1 MKKTFKPRTTAPSK
15 NDENYYSDKNRY
27 YRNGYGMP
35 NCTAYAYGRILELEG
50 KIPDGLAYGNAE
62 NWYVGTTKL
71 KKGQTPKLGAIACW
85 RKGKTYNEKDGAG
98 HVAPVEDVYDDG
110 SIVCSNSAYKG
121 TNFYMR
127 HIEKGYNYNEEYEF
141 QGFIYMPNEYVLED
155 TKEKPKEN
163 PELSFHKGQRVLLS
177 KKATTY
183 QGNDT
188 GVKIPSSIKNK
199 EYTIQ
204 EVGEDTLLLKEIY
217 SWVLASECSLVE
229 EQNYITYT
237 VKKGDNLWNIAKKY
251 LGKGTRFTKIAK
263 LNNIKAPFIIK
274 EGKKIKIPV

>member
-50 KIPDGLAYGNAE
+50 KIPEGLAYGNAE

-85 RKGKTYNEKDGAG
+85 SKGKTYNESDGAG
-98 HVAPVEDVYDDG
+98 HVAVVEKIYNDS
-110 SIVCSNSAYKG
+110 SIDCSNSAYKG

-127 HIEKGYNYNEEYEF
+127 HIEKGYNYNSSYKF

-155 TKEKPKEN
+155 TKKEEPKDTPKN
-163 PELSFHKGQRVLLS
+163 TFKVGQKVLLS
-177 KKATTY
+177 KNATTY
-183 QGNDT
+183 QGNDK

-204 EVGEDTLLLKEIY
+204 EVGKDTLLLKEIY
-217 SWVLASECSLVE
+217 SWVLASECSLVKE
-229 EQNYITYT
+229 YTTYT
-237 VKKGDNLWNIAKKY
+237 IKSGDTL
-251 LGKGTRFTKIAK
+251 TKIAK
-263 LNNIKAPFIIK
+263 EYGTTVDEIVKVNKLITT
-274 EGKKIKIPV
+274 GQKIKIPK

>member
-50 KIPDGLAYGNAE
+50 KIPEGLAYGNAE

-85 RKGKTYNEKDGAG
+85 SKGKTYNESDGAG
-98 HVAPVEDVYDDG
+98 HVAVVEKIYNDS
-110 SIVCSNSAYKG
+110 SIDCSNSAYKG

-127 HIEKGYNYNEEYEF
+127 HIEKGYNYNSSYKF
-141 QGFIYMPNEYVLED
+141 QGFIYLPNEYVLED
-155 TKEKPKEN
+155 TKKEEPKDTPKN
-163 PELSFHKGQRVLLS
+163 TFKVGQRVLLS
-177 KKATTY
+177 KNATTY
-183 QGNDT
+183 QGNDK
-188 GVKIPSSIKNK
+188 GVKIPSSVKKK

-204 EVGEDTLLLKEIY
+204 EVGKTTLLLKEIY
-217 SWVLASECSLVE
+217 SWVLASECTLVE
-229 EQNYITYT
+229 KKKYITYT
-237 VKKGDNLWNIAKKY
+237 IKKGDTLSSIAKKY
-251 LGKGTRFTKIAK
+251 NTTVEELVK
-263 LNNIKAPFIIK
+263 LNNIKNPHLIIT
-274 EGKKIKIPV
+274 GQKIKIPK